1 MLYCMIEAR
10 NKKVRLRLLLVFMM
24 LLSPVLLVAADTWS
38 VTAEEWARPRTAD
51 SLLEMQ
57 AVAHAVQGLDAD
69 ALSILLIRYPGGE
82 EGALWA
88 SELRDWLIS
97 LGIPSTRI
105 EVYPGQS
112 NKTTIT
118 LGLRNRKE
126 SKQ

>member
-1 MLYCMIEAR
+1 MIQVR
-10 NKKVRLRLLLVFMM
+10 IKKVPLRLLLVFMTLM
-24 LLSPVLLVAADTWS
+24 SPVLSGAADTWS
-38 VTAEEWARPRTAD
+38 ISAEEWARPRSAD

-57 AVAHAVQGLDAD
+57 AVADAVQGLNAD
-69 ALSILLIRYPGGE
+69 ALSTLLIRYPGGE

>member
-1 MLYCMIEAR
+1 MIEVR
-10 NKKVRLRLLLVFMM
+10 INKVSFCLLVVLTALM
-24 LLSPVLLVAADTWS
+24 SPVLSVAADTWS
-38 VTAEEWARPRTAD
+38 VTAEEWARPRSAD

-57 AVAHAVQGLDAD
+57 AVADAVKGLNAD
-69 ALSILLIRYPGGE
+69 ALSTLLIRYPGGE

-97 LGIPSTRI
+97 LGVPSTRI
-105 EVYPGQS
+105 EVYPGQT

-126 SKQ
+126 STQ

>member
-1 MLYCMIEAR
+1 MLCRMIEVR
-10 NKKVRLRLLLVFMM
+10 INKVSFCLLVVLTALM
-24 LLSPVLLVAADTWS
+24 SPVLSVAADTWS
-38 VTAEEWARPRTAD
+38 VTAEEWARPRSAD

-57 AVAHAVQGLDAD
+57 AVADAVKGLNAD
-69 ALSILLIRYPGGE
+69 ALSTLLIRYPGGE

-97 LGIPSTRI
+97 LGVPSTRI
-105 EVYPGQS
+105 EVYPGQT

-126 SKQ
+126 STQ